1 MMTIP
6 LDYETLRLVWWLFL
20 GVLLIGFAIMDG
32 FDLGVGTLLPF
43 VARTDTERRVLINT
57 IGPVWEGNQVWL
69 VLGGGAVFAAF
80 PPIYAAAFSGFYL
93 AMFLTLVALIL
104 RPVGFDFRNKV
115 KDPRWRRVWDG
126 GLFLG
131 GFVPALVFGVAF
143 GNLLLGVPFRLD
155 ADLRVFYEGGFL
167 GLLNPLGL
175 LAGLLSV
182 AMLVMHGAAYLNIKT
197 DGEIQA
203 RARRALGIGAV
214 ATVALFALG
223 GLGVSSAV
231 HGYVI
236 TSVVDTVGPSNP
248 LLKVVAREPGAW
260 LANYGRHPWM
270 IAAPLLGFAGA
281 AAALVLVRTRAEGMT
296 FIATALSVTGIIATA
311 GVSLF
316 PFLMPSS
323 LDPKSSLTAWD
334 ATSSH
339 FTLFVMMVATLI
351 FLPIIL
357 AYTSFVFRVL
367 RGKVTAEYVE
377 KNSTSL
383 Y

>member
-1 MMTIP
+1 MTLP
-6 LDYETLRLVWWLFL
+6 LDYETLRLIWWLFL
-20 GVLLIGFAIMDG
+20 GILLIGFAVMDG
-32 FDLGVGTLLPF
+32 FDLGVGVLLPF
-43 VARTDTERRVLINT
+43 VARTDTERRVMINT

-69 VLGGGAVFAAF
+69 ILGGGAVFAAY

-115 KDPRWRRVWDG
+115 ADPRWRRLWDG

-143 GNLLLGVPFRLD
+143 GNLLRGVPFSLD
-155 ADLRVFYEGGFL
+155 QDLRVTYDGGFL

-182 AMLVMHGAAYLNIKT
+182 AMLVMHGAAYLNAKT
-197 DGEIQA
+197 DGLVQE
-203 RARRALGIGAV
+203 RAKTALRLGAV
-214 ATVALFALG
+214 ATLLLFVTG
-223 GLGVSSAV
+223 GLWMAWGGE
-231 HGYVI
+231 GYVI
-236 TSVVDTVGPSNP
+236 TSAVDTAGPSNP
-248 LLKVVAREPGAW
+248 LLKDVAREPGAW
-260 LANYGRHPWM
+260 LLNYSLHPWTL
-270 IAAPLLGFAGA
+270 IAPVLGLGGA
-281 AAALVLVRTRAEGMT
+281 VAAFLFSRTLAERTTVLFSG
-296 FIATALSVTGIIATA
+296 LSVGGIIATA

-316 PFLMPSS
+316 PFLMPSN

-339 FTLFVMMVATLI
+339 FTLFVMMIATLI

-357 AYTSFVFRVL
+357 AYTTFVFRVL
-367 RGKVTAEYVE
+367 RGKVTSRYVE
-377 KNSTSL
+377 DNSRHL